1 MRGLKHRTRQQDS
14 NEYDEVA
21 PHAGAWI
28 ETLMY
33 AIITSA
39 YQYVAPHAGAWIET
53 GIASRLAARV
63 PVAPHAGAWIETS
76 LAG

>member
-53 GIASRLAARV
+53 SWGAAGLSAPR
-63 PVAPHAGAWIETS
+63 VAPHAGAWIET
-76 LAG
+76 